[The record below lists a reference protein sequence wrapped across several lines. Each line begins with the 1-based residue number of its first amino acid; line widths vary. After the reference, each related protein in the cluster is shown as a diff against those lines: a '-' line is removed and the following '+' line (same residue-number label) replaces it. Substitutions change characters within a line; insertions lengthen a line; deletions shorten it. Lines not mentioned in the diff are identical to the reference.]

1 MFFRIIGALMFS
13 LAGGVA
19 GVSFSERVR
28 NELELCR
35 SIRAML
41 LNTSVIIRCRASDVY
56 TIASELKQDRSLQRL
71 TFLQK
76 IPEEYTPEENFREV
90 WYEALELQKNLPE
103 DARRILSEFGAVI
116 GQSDIEGQLVSIDAL
131 SENASI
137 LEKKYSGIY
146 SQKGRLYRSVGMLF
160 GIMVGILII

>member
-1 MFFRIIGALMFS
+1 
-13 LAGGVA
+13 
-19 GVSFSERVR
+19 
-28 NELELCR
+28 
-35 SIRAML
+35 ML